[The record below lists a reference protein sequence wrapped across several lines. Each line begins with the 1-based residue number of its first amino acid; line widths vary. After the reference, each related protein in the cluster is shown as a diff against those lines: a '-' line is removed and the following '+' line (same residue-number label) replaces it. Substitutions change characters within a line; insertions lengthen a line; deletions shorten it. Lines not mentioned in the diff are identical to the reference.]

1 MRLGASSGALLAT
14 GLTSAAFALT
24 FFLLVWPLKPAYA
37 IGLGVASTAF
47 TFVAFAG
54 AWHAHYRPER
64 TTATDPP
71 QIVLEGYFSP
81 DQDDAQPQG
90 IFIRAIGSPA
100 RDIRVQPFGMKGADA
115 TFDEISLL
123 LPGDAPRQLIPRFRG
138 HERSLWEV
146 AAFIGLAK
154 VQPVRISRTVKGQ
167 MMVTSVPS
175 APTNEHGRILLRI
188 KYRDSAGRAYV
199 NEEYYLQFIESPSG
213 VPLDTRLVVRREPAP
228 AVKSAG

>member
-24 FFLLVWPLKPAYA
+24 FFLLVWPLEPAYA

-47 TFVAFAG
+47 TIVAMTG
-54 AWHAHYRPER
+54 AWRAHYRPER
-64 TTATDPP
+64 ITATDPP

-81 DQDDAQPQG
+81 DQNDVKPQG
-90 IFIRAIGSPA
+90 IFIRVIGSPA

-123 LPGDAPRQLIPRFRG
+123 MPGDAPRQLVPSFRG
-138 HERSLWEV
+138 HEKSLWKV

-154 VQPVRISRTVKGQ
+154 VQPVRIARTVKGRTL
-167 MMVTSVPS
+167 VTSVPS
-175 APTNEHGRILLRI
+175 APSSEHGRMPLRI
-188 KYRDSAGRAYV
+188 KYRDTAGQAYV
-199 NEEYYLQFIESPSG
+199 NEEYYLQFVESSSG
-213 VPLDTRLVVRREPAP
+213 VPLDTRLVIRREPAP
-228 AVKSAG
+228 ARSAG